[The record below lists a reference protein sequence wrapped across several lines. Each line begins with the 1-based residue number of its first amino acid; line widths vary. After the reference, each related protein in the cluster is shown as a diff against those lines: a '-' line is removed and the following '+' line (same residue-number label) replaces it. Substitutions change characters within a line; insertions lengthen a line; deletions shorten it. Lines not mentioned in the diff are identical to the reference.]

1 MSDVSYLLIV
11 ETNSYAGNFERELTA
26 WSTGVVGECGVGN
39 DEATE
44 FLEAAAAMGYTV
56 SDDDGLSFLPF
67 DDLMELRINVGNSA
81 LCMRPCSIAKNEAG
95 EYNNVEM
102 YLYRTPSEKDLA
114 FIAFRINSFPEYWK
128 HNVKI
133 LGIKLL
139 KRETVVLDSEV
150 WSERHAVQ

>member
-26 WSTGVVGECGVGN
+26 WATGVVGECGVG
-39 DEATE
+39 DDAADE
-44 FLEAAAAMGYTV
+44 FLEAAVAMGYTV
-56 SDDDGLSFLPF
+56 DDDENLSPF
-67 DDLMELRINVGNSA
+67 ADLMELRIDESDDTP
-81 LCMRPCSIAKNEAG
+81 CMRPCRMAKNEAG
-95 EYNNVEM
+95 EFNNVEM
-102 YLYRTPSEKDLA
+102 HLYRTPSEKDLA

-150 WSERHAVQ
+150 WSERYAVQ